1 VAKRVA
7 ARAKSN
13 PTAVLPPTLV
23 FKSTVDAIVS
33 TDAVVDK
40 LLGILRPRRH
50 ELVLFDINR
59 LAAKSTMLIAD
70 PGPLTDRLM
79 EDKTLPF
86 AVTLVANE
94 SPESTAVVAR
104 YKPTF
109 SAAASKSQP
118 LDLERPPAS
127 RPSM

>member
-1 VAKRVA
+1 
-7 ARAKSN
+7 
-13 PTAVLPPTLV
+13 
-23 FKSTVDAIVS
+23 
-33 TDAVVDK
+33 
-40 LLGILRPRRH
+40 
-50 ELVLFDINR
+50 
-59 LAAKSTMLIAD
+59 MLIAD

-104 YKPTF
+104 YKPTS